1 MFPNLQY
8 FHFDPFL
15 CYHRISF
22 WSSPSAGFSST
33 VCELRVKVMYTEDCL
48 YLLDGRFNQLRTF
61 FVNIGSLATHAAL
74 KINKGKLP
82 NLRCFSLY
90 YLLRTSFYDTIIIGQ
105 NEDECYI
112 YSYPYK
118 ITRYENIEKNFPGHL
133 FTCGFEESLF
143 DEHSLEHDFF
153 IQIVQSFPFMSSLTL
168 TNREAQ
174 NDKQCRKLEK

>member
-1 MFPNLQY
+1 
-8 FHFDPFL
+8 
-15 CYHRISF
+15 
-22 WSSPSAGFSST
+22 
-33 VCELRVKVMYTEDCL
+33 
-48 YLLDGRFNQLRTF
+48 
-61 FVNIGSLATHAAL
+61 
-74 KINKGKLP
+74 
-82 NLRCFSLY
+82 
-90 YLLRTSFYDTIIIGQ
+90 Q